1 MLKKLFSFVAA
12 MILSVSLAGY
22 ALAEMVKGKVSKVE
36 NEGRTI
42 VVKTKDGK
50 EYSVKIS
57 GSRTQLDGIGD
68 RSEFKEG
75 QSVSAEVEGGEAKKV
90 KVSK

>member
-1 MLKKLFSFVAA
+1 MLKKLLSLVAA
-12 MILSVSLAGY
+12 VLLSVSLAGS

-36 NEGRTI
+36 NGGRTI
-42 VVKTKDGK
+42 VVKSKDGK
-50 EYSVKIS
+50 EVSVKIS
-57 GSRTQLDGIGD
+57 GSRTQLEGIGD

-75 QSVSAEVEGGEAKKV
+75 QSVSADVEGGEAKKV